1 MYNKLKVNIFS
12 INTPIPLF
20 ISATGVLL
28 ILCCLQLKA
37 QPVQTNGS
45 LSTNI
50 ITGVPFLLII
60 PDARTGGMGDA
71 GVATLPDQN
80 ASAINPSKLA
90 YMEEPYG
97 ISMSYSPWLSNL
109 KADINLAFL
118 SAYYKIDERNTIGSS
133 LRYLSLG
140 TLQLFDANSQDL
152 GNYSPN
158 EFAFDVT
165 YARKFGESFSLGT
178 ALRYIR
184 SDLVSGQLSSG
195 SKGYAGNAVAMDASA
210 YVRKPTV
217 LFGTDALLAFGLN
230 ISNIGTK
237 IGYNDVGNRFFL
249 PANIRL
255 GAASTFIFNNVN
267 QLTFALDL
275 NKLVVPSQPVY
286 DNDGKIIGGKD
297 PDVSVPAGIFNS
309 FSDAP
314 GGGTEELKE
323 LSIGTGLEYTYHKK
337 IALRGGY
344 YYENPSKGDR
354 RYFTTGAGFRY
365 QSFVLDLAYM
375 IAGSQNSPLANTLR
389 FTLTFSPSGNK

>member
-12 INTPIPLF
+12 INTPILLF
-20 ISATGVLL
+20 ITTAGVLL
-28 ILCCLQLKA
+28 ILCCFQLKA
-37 QPVQTNGS
+37 QTVQTNGS

-50 ITGVPFLLII
+50 ITGVPFLLIV
-60 PDARTGGMGDA
+60 PDARTGAMGDA
-71 GVATLPDQN
+71 GVAALPDQN
-80 ASAINPSKLA
+80 AAAINPSKLA
-90 YMEEPYG
+90 YMEQPYG
-97 ISMSYSPWLSNL
+97 ISLSYSPWLSNL

-118 SAYYKIDERNTIGSS
+118 TAYYKIDERNTIGTS

-140 TLQLFDANSQDL
+140 TVQLFDVNSQEL

-178 ALRYIR
+178 AIRYIR

-195 SKGYAGNAVAMDASA
+195 SPGYAGNAVAMDASA

-217 LFGTDALLAFGLN
+217 IFGTDALLGFGLN

-237 IGYNDVGNRFFL
+237 IGYNDAGNKFFL
-249 PANIRL
+249 PANMRL
-255 GAASTFIFNNVN
+255 GAASTFIFNDVN
-267 QLTFALDL
+267 EFTFALDL
-275 NKLVVPSQPVY
+275 NKLLVPGQPVY
-286 DNDGKIIGGKD
+286 DNDGKIVSGKN
-297 PDVSVPAGIFNS
+297 PNISVPAGIFNS

-314 GGGTEELKE
+314 GGAGEELKE
-323 LSIGTGLEYTYHKK
+323 LTIGAGLEYTYHKK

-344 YYENPSKGDR
+344 AYENPQKGDR
-354 RYFTTGAGFRY
+354 RYFTVGAGFKY
-365 QSFVLDLAYM
+365 QPFVLDLAYM

-389 FTLTFSPSGNK
+389 FTLTFSPDRK